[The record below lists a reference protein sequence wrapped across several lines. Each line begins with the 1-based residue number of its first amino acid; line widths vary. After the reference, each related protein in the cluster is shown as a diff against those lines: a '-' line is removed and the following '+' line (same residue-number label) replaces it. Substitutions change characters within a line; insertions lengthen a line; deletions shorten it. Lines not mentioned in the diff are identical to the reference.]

1 MGTFQSG
8 INNILGATAAAAT
21 TIKSSADRE
30 KQIEAAKA
38 EAEKKDIAEATEK
51 LATARQM
58 AIGYSE
64 EEIARKRASQ
74 ALGIED
80 DKLPKSIGRKTYDRR
95 YANAQAMEA
104 IHTQYVQNK
113 EFRDRIAKLSPKDIA
128 QAIKPGID
136 KKIGGK
142 K

>member
-21 TIKSSADRE
+21 TIKAGVDKE
-30 KQIEAAKA
+30 KQIEEAKA

-51 LATARQM
+51 LADARQM

-64 EEIARKRASQ
+64 SEINKKKAAA

-80 DKLPKSIGRKTYDRR
+80 NKLPKSIKQKTYDRR
-95 YANAQAMEA
+95 YANAKAMEA

-113 EFRDRIAKLSPKDIA
+113 EFRDRIAKLSPKDISK
-128 QAIKPGID
+128 AIKPDIN